1 MIRPTLECDSSYI
14 LLSMHSNLND
24 APIYLLLYTL
34 HVSSSFNPV
43 LKTMS
48 SHRMFSSRRTRS
60 PLKSSPRP
68 SPPRSPKPDAS
79 TLTLDTHWGFLRYK
93 PMMKLIQDVGVW
105 KNEHIKEIDVSRD
118 GAAPSPCLARL
129 PAHRSI
135 PCSLAC
141 SFPTRAIASVII
153 TAIAT
158 RSSITPPG
166 RECESNLLV

>member
-93 PMMKLIQDVGVW
+93 PMMKLIQDVGVGVW
-105 KNEHIKEIDVSRD
+105 KNTLLKLLYHEMVQPLLLALPAFRPT
-118 GAAPSPCLARL
+118 AASLAASPPVPSPLSSSPPSPPVPPSPHLAENVNRT
-129 PAHRSI
+129 S
-135 PCSLAC
+135 
-141 SFPTRAIASVII
+141 
-153 TAIAT
+153 
-158 RSSITPPG
+158 
-166 RECESNLLV
+166 